1 MEQKQEMQL
10 KVERGVRIHYPKHRK
25 MTGRRIKLLLKA
37 VELIEEM
44 SYEEIDTIFWNLNRI
59 NPDKSFNIVFKFK
72 NGQRQ
77 H

>member
-10 KVERGVRIHYPKHRK
+10 RIVNGVRIYYPRHRK
-25 MTGRRIKLLLKA
+25 ITGRRIKLLLKA
-37 VELIEEM
+37 VELIEEI
-44 SYEEIDTIFWNLNRI
+44 SYEQIDIIFWNLNKYD
-59 NPDKSFNIVFKFK
+59 PAKSFNMVFKFK